1 MIRKLIKKIQ
11 NKELIEYISWKFGIK
26 KLVNRF
32 SNNYWG
38 VGDNYNWI
46 FDLLSTEDINYS
58 QKVFIEIGSRD
69 AKDTITILDNY
80 NFSKAFVFEP
90 SYPGI
95 VECIKNISNSI
106 YREKII
112 FYPFAISNKT
122 DVVNFY
128 ENTKWQDYN
137 GTRKANIGASSLI
150 QGDNLKNEISYKVP
164 SFKLSDIF
172 NQYSEEIFLALIDVE
187 GSEYSILSSSIE
199 IFKKIKY
206 ICIEIDFSN
215 EDYKKTIN
223 LLQDMG
229 FNFLMSKNKNFNFK
243 KIEEFTSLDPKLT
256 NMGVDMLYINS
267 NY

>member
-106 YREKII
+106 YREK
-112 FYPFAISNKT
+112 
-122 DVVNFY
+122 
-128 ENTKWQDYN
+128 
-137 GTRKANIGASSLI
+137 
-150 QGDNLKNEISYKVP
+150 
-164 SFKLSDIF
+164 
-172 NQYSEEIFLALIDVE
+172 
-187 GSEYSILSSSIE
+187 
-199 IFKKIKY
+199 
-206 ICIEIDFSN
+206 
-215 EDYKKTIN
+215 
-223 LLQDMG
+223 
-229 FNFLMSKNKNFNFK
+229 
-243 KIEEFTSLDPKLT
+243 
-256 NMGVDMLYINS
+256 
-267 NY
+267 